1 MFKEGVSILEVAKKL
16 RDFNFLFIIKSA
28 FSVGPMD
35 SRRGS
40 LVFIRGVCLSI
51 KIAEILIVVGL
62 ELVRC
67 LVTRDSSY
75 LFSLN
80 FG

>member
-1 MFKEGVSILEVAKKL
+1 MSILDIAKKL
-16 RDFNFLFIIKSA
+16 RDLNPLSIIE
-28 FSVGPMD
+28 SVFFVGFMD

-40 LVFIRGVCLSI
+40 LVFIKKILSSI

>member
-1 MFKEGVSILEVAKKL
+1 VSILDIAKKL
-16 RDFNFLFIIKSA
+16 RDLNPLSIIE
-28 FSVGPMD
+28 SVFFVGFMD

-40 LVFIRGVCLSI
+40 LVFIKKILSSI